1 MAEIKKKISR
11 KKKKQLLKRLKERM
25 ATKKKYLY
33 LAAFLAWLQFLMR
46 LCSFYIIA
54 KQFSTVLLT
63 GQLELWSTFTTL
75 VVLTLLGYGFALLA
89 KPLQGLASQHARDSL
104 KESFFEAFV
113 AMGGQLDQQTS
124 EADILTLASQGI
136 DSLDTYYSYYLPLAM
151 RTLFNC
157 STVLFLVLLIY
168 PTGALIFLLVLP
180 LIPLSIIAMQK
191 RSEKIMTYYW
201 DSYMD
206 VGNLFMDDLKGLNTL
221 YAYQVDHNYE
231 SNFVAKAEEF
241 RKATMTLLGFQL
253 QAVGYMDAVMYLGIG
268 LSGFFAIQSLLAG
281 HLSYFNVLFFILIA
295 TEFFTPIREKGYGMH
310 LVMMNTK
317 MADRIF
323 SFLDSV
329 DGHTSDKE
337 VALMPFD
344 QVIIQ
349 DVTYSHHDKAMLENI
364 SLSLEKGKITAFA
377 GVSGLGKTSL
387 ANLLLKTYQADAGS
401 IQLGDVAI
409 EELSKEAIRHE
420 VLYISD
426 QSSLLNRSIYDNLVM
441 AKALSKQEML
451 AWLEK
456 HQLLTFIHDLSEG
469 IDTIVGENGNRL
481 SPGQQQQVIC
491 ARAILCQRSLY
502 IFDEVTASL
511 DAENEAIIYRMIESL
526 AKTSIVLVITH
537 KMKCLKK
544 VDTILFLSPNQAAL
558 VGTYEELYVNNGA
571 FGQLADTQ
579 DRLEASLNVKEKR

>member
-113 AMGGQLDQQTS
+113 AMDGQLDQQTS